1 MFQSPICDEKHGN
14 NMNNTTNIVPN
25 EAWGSIKH
33 DTLRLL
39 QAWQQTIVISAENNP
54 VLGQYVK

>member
-1 MFQSPICDEKHGN
+1 
-14 NMNNTTNIVPN
+14 MNNTTNIVPN

-54 VLGQYVK
+54 VLGQYVE